1 VNALLLL
8 MGLLLLS
15 YIGSFLVGG
24 RAIRGMG
31 LPSGVEYVALGFL
44 LGPQVLGI
52 VEHDMLDAFEPVAH
66 VALGWLA
73 LVIGVDYGVVG
84 TRRVRFTSV
93 ALGAFGALV
102 TGGAVGAAIWVLDT
116 RMHVVSTLHDRWL
129 LAGGIGMTCAETT
142 RHAVRWVVERYD
154 AKGPLSELLADI
166 SDADDLLPLVGL
178 GVLFALE
185 PSKQV
190 PVHIPLR
197 DWPLITVGLG
207 LMLGAMSSLLIGRE
221 LRLHHTWGV
230 LFGMSLLAIGT
241 AARLD
246 LPTLTVT
253 FFMGLGMSAVSKHRK
268 ELRAMV
274 APTERPVLLPA
285 LLLAGAHVDI
295 HANPKLPWIIGTAIL
310 ARVVA
315 KAFLGASL
323 QAFTSTARKGGPRVG
338 FALLSS
344 GALSMSIGLAFA
356 LRFPGAI
363 GDTVL
368 ACAAA
373 SATFGEFV
381 APVTLHGVLKR
392 AGEIVEPATE
402 GDAANTEK
410 NAEKAVAS

>member
-1 VNALLLL
+1 

-44 LGPQVLGI
+44 IGPQVLGI
-52 VEHDMLDAFEPVAH
+52 IERDMLDAFEPVAH

-73 LVIGVDYGVVG
+73 LVIGIDYGVVG
-84 TRRVRFTSV
+84 TRRVRFASV

-102 TGGAVGAAIWVLDT
+102 TGGAVGAAIWALDRT
-116 RMHVVSTLHDRWL
+116 MHLVATMHDRWL
-129 LAGGIGMTCAETT
+129 LAGGIAVACAETT
-142 RHAVRWVVERYD
+142 RHAVGWVVERYD
-154 AKGPLSELLADI
+154 AKGPLADLLADI

-253 FFMGLGMSAVSKHRK
+253 FFMGLAMAAVSRHRK

-285 LLLAGAHVDI
+285 LVLAGAHVDLR
-295 HANPKLPWIIGTAIL
+295 ASPMLPWIVGATLL

-315 KAFLGASL
+315 KALLGVSL
-323 QAFTSTARKGGPRVG
+323 LAFSRTARKGGPQVG

-368 ACAAA
+368 VAAA
-373 SATFGEFV
+373 AAATFGEFV
-381 APVTLHGVLKR
+381 APVTLRGVLRR
-392 AGEIVEPATE
+392 AGEIEDVAPTGDPAKT
-402 GDAANTEK
+402 G
-410 NAEKAVAS
+410 KAVVS